1 MLKPGVATE
10 ENVSGVG
17 KGGFPPNVS
26 QDNNVPQGMSYNDEK
41 KDDAM
46 PDPTPLTL
54 SIDDESL
61 MALREMIELQAT
73 KIKELQDR
81 MRS

>member
-1 MLKPGVATE
+1 
-10 ENVSGVG
+10 
-17 KGGFPPNVS
+17 
-26 QDNNVPQGMSYNDEK
+26 MSYNDEK